1 MNIVIF
7 IQRQTTYDDNDK
19 DIHEGVTKA
28 AIIYNVRRII
38 YIYIYLT
45 DTQCSHA
52 LTTKIYVI
60 DAYLILLFCLAKAF
74 M

>member
-38 YIYIYLT
+38 YIYI
-45 DTQCSHA
+45 SH
-52 LTTKIYVI
+52 TRNVNMHSQQKY
-60 DAYLILLFCLAKAF
+60 